1 MFQRLKLHVQ
11 LNFALS
17 SGHDNFVEYRM
28 NARDSNLSGRIQA
41 NLLMVRLNAL
51 KFFKEQDQKSV
62 SEFEERFNLLNKFI
76 GQGKKLISR

>member
-17 SGHDNFVEYRM
+17 SEHDNFVEYRM
-28 NARDSNLSGRIQA
+28 NVRDSNLSGRIQA

-51 KFFKEQDQKSV
+51 KFLK
-62 SEFEERFNLLNKFI
+62 
-76 GQGKKLISR
+76 